1 MPEPTPTL
9 DELMLL
15 PVEELARMVAARDVA
30 LLRSQRDL
38 LELGIR
44 MMERIEWAISEA
56 FRKPEG

>member
-1 MPEPTPTL
+1 VLTFE
-9 DELMLL
+9 ELVRL
-15 PVEELARMVAARDVA
+15 PAEELARMVMERDAA

-56 FRKPEG
+56 FGKPEG